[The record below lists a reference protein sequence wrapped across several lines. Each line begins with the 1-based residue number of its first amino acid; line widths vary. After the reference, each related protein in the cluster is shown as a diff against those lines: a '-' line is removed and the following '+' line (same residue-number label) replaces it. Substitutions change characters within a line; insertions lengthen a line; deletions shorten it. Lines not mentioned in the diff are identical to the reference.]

1 MTRPSQLLRTKSGL
15 PVKKLIASIHVTEL
29 PMNGLV
35 INAEMALKIS
45 FKMKGKSVGEIFGYS
60 KGKLKNFARSAKF
73 LIHKI

>member
-1 MTRPSQLLRTKSGL
+1 MTRPIQLLRTKSGL

-29 PMNGLV
+29 PMNGLA

-45 FKMKGKSVGEIFGYS
+45 FKMKGKSVGEILADS